1 MYHHN
6 VGKICEAMTRADVD
20 KQGLQLS
27 SLLPHMPRSNRLG
40 SFLAGSHHSLLRP
53 PRRIVRV
60 TRDGL
65 SRLFAIQIHLD
76 SSEGPYLAFPK
87 DQN

>member
-1 MYHHN
+1 MTHN
-6 VGKICEAMTRADVD
+6 DVD

-27 SLLPHMPRSNRLG
+27 SLLPHMPPSNHLG
-40 SFLAGSHHSLLRP
+40 SFLAGSDHSLLRP

-65 SRLFAIQIHLD
+65 LRLFAIQIHLD

-87 DQN
+87 DQNQSNGY

>member
-1 MYHHN
+1 MCHYS
-6 VGKICEAMTRADVD
+6 VGKICEAMTRTDVD
-20 KQGLQLS
+20 KQDPQLS

-40 SFLAGSHHSLLRP
+40 SFFAGSHDALLRP

-65 SRLFAIQIHLD
+65 LRLCAIQIHLD